1 MFQVYT
7 KDAIIKILII
17 KIGSAI
23 NSKPNNFNTMSE
35 CQIKFIKNKIIK
47 FIKFIM
53 KGNKFKYILWKTYF

>member
-23 NSKPNNFNTMSE
+23 NCKPNNFNTMME
-35 CQIKFIKNKIIK
+35 CRIKFINNKVIK

-53 KGNKFKYILWKTYF
+53 KGNKFRYIL